1 MSEAGEETAINTTES
16 NPNKSKFLKAAETS
30 KTILDGLKLEG
41 FMLGGG
47 AVDFVL
53 GSYRRPHADLDVVY
67 VVDSISWGEYL
78 KNPKAVPAERESL
91 HQIIQEP
98 ELADVKQV
106 RPPEMEKMDAPGMR
120 IEGGDFPI
128 TVDFIEAYRNKEGE
142 EEFIMLPLF
151 EGNSYTKIPLSEIR
165 IAEIDGVKTMVPSA
179 EVQYL
184 LKEQM
189 ADPLTTL
196 KVGLPPDQR
205 DKAKTDMEDL
215 RKVVDTEKIKSLKA
229 KGVGLN
235 YKIPGLRFIPT
246 RLGIK

>member
-1 MSEAGEETAINTTES
+1 MSETGAEIAINTTEN
-16 NPNKSKFLKAAETS
+16 NPNKTNFLKATETS
-30 KTILDGLKLEG
+30 KTILNGLKLEG

-47 AVDFVL
+47 AVDFAL
-53 GSYRRPHADLDVVY
+53 GHYRRPHADLDVIY

-78 KNPKAVPAERESL
+78 KNPKSVPAERESL

-98 ELADVKQV
+98 ELAGIKQV
-106 RPPEMEKMDAPGMR
+106 RPPEMEKMDAPGIRM
-120 IEGGDFPI
+120 EGGEFPI
-128 TVDFIEAYRNKEGE
+128 TVDFIEAYRDRVRE

-151 EGNSYTKIPLSEIR
+151 EGDSYTKIPLTEIQ

-184 LKEQM
+184 LKKQM
-189 ADPLTTL
+189 ADPLTTW

-205 DKAKTDMEDL
+205 DMAKTDMEDL
-215 RKVVDTEKIKSLKA
+215 RKVVDTEKLKSLRT